1 MSEVRRVLQE
11 ITPLADRDETAKGQ
25 IRELGILIDHVE
37 EGTAKLKMRMRE
49 MQRLRLALER
59 FFSQFK
65 DNPRRYNG
73 TWSPQEEE
81 KQGST
86 DEEEDMA
93 EVEDLTSREILSAD
107 LADIAGEPVARME
120 KGKKRCAEEIVAMSP
135 PPKRLRGLRT

>member
-11 ITPLADRDETAKGQ
+11 ITPLDETAKGQ

-37 EGTAKLKMRMRE
+37 ERTAKLKMRMRE
-49 MQRLRLALER
+49 MQKLRLALEC
-59 FFSQFK
+59 FFSQYK
-65 DNPRRYNG
+65 DDPRLYNG
-73 TWSPQEEE
+73 TWTPPEEE

-107 LADIAGEPVARME
+107 LADIAEEPVARME
-120 KGKKRCAEEIVAMSP
+120 KGKKRCAEEIVEMSP
-135 PPKRLRGLRT
+135 PPKRLRGLRARK